1 MSEIN
6 VSVRLVV
13 EDKKDTHSFPPG
25 AQIVDLLEKFNRNP
39 EAVVVKR
46 NEKIVPEGEEL
57 EDGDE
62 IEIIPV
68 VSGG

>member
-13 EDKKDTHSFPPG
+13 EDKKDTCSFPPS